1 MLSDTTLL
9 KDFEKLKDSAY
20 LSRKSLKFAGSFSAS
35 PKLAY
40 LPINPLYL

>member
-20 LSRKSLKFAGSFSAS
+20 LSRKAFKFAEIFFRIA
-35 PKLAY
+35 
-40 LPINPLYL
+40 